1 MAEIIDGKKIA
12 QAVRDE
18 VAGDVARFRERTG
31 VIPSLAVVLVG
42 DNPASLTYV
51 GNKER
56 GAREVGIDSV
66 VHRLSADIPENEII
80 ELVERLNRDPL
91 VHGLLVQLPL
101 PQGVNARRVIDNVS
115 PDKDVDGITPQ
126 NFGRLLASRAPLEPC
141 TPTGIMEL
149 LRRHGV
155 AISGKS
161 AVVVGRSDIVGKPIA
176 LMLMREHATVT
187 ICHTRTTDLA
197 RRVADADI
205 LVAAAGRPRMIE
217 GAWIKE
223 GAVVIDVGTTRAA
236 DGKLVGD
243 VCFDEALARASFIT
257 PVPGGVGPMT
267 IAMLLKNTL
276 TAAELA
282 IL

>member
-12 QAVRDE
+12 RAVRDE